1 MPIANKAYLDPSD
14 VSGFINSLTA
24 PVNGITAFAGGGQAS
39 AVALTASVNRITT
52 VATAGDSVKLP
63 AATAG
68 AEVVVINAAAANSM
82 NVFPSTG
89 DRVNALSANAA
100 FAVAANKVV
109 RFICAV
115 DGTWNS
121 LLTA

>member
-14 VSGFINSLTA
+14 VPGFINSLTA
-24 PVNGITAFAGGGQAS
+24 PVNGITAFATGGQAN

-52 VATAGDSVKLP
+52 VVNAGDSVRLP
-63 AATAG
+63 VATAG
-68 AEVVVINAAAANSM
+68 AEVVVINAAANSM

-89 DRVNALSANAA
+89 NAINALSANAA
-100 FAVAANKVV
+100 YAVAANKVV